1 MKRET
6 TYTVGKVKYIS
17 CWSDLEITC
26 ENGDKIIVPMSIA
39 DKQSLADNLLSR
51 VKTDKKRELENLT
64 KDLEKLEAK
73 EETTE

>member
-1 MKRET
+1 MNIET

-26 ENGDKIIVPMSIA
+26 ENGDKIIVPMSIS

-51 VKTDKKRELENLT
+51 IKNDKQRQLDSLKS
-64 KDLEKLEAK
+64 DLEKLEAK
-73 EETTE
+73 EESTE

>member
-1 MKRET
+1 MKIET

-26 ENGDKIIVPMSIA
+26 ECGDKIVVPLSTS

-51 VKTDKKRELENLT
+51 IKNDKKRELESLT
-64 KDLEKLEAK
+64 KDLEELEAK
-73 EETTE
+73 ENES

>member
-1 MKRET
+1 MKIET

-26 ENGDKIIVPMSIA
+26 ESGDKIVVPLSTS

-51 VKTDKKRELENLT
+51 IKNDKKRELESLT
-64 KDLEKLEAK
+64 KDLEELEAK
-73 EETTE
+73 ENES

>member
-1 MKRET
+1 MNIET

-26 ENGDKIIVPMSIA
+26 ENGDKIIVPMSIS

-51 VKTDKKRELENLT
+51 IKNDKQRQLDSLKS
-64 KDLEKLEAK
+64 DLEKLEAK
-73 EETTE
+73 EE